1 MQVLRV
7 AKELMKMEGTTE
19 LSDEELTELYLA
31 GDQSRYFELVERYET
46 KVFNTALYLTDKVE
60 EAESV
65 LTEVFLELAERLKT
79 DDGKT
84 PLFAWLLQLTLDKS
98 VHALITA
105 NASKRGALP
114 DSITLA
120 TPFEEH
126 SEAYERRNQ
135 SLRFA
140 FQSAVSELSSD
151 AKIAFV
157 LRDIHGKKI
166 TEIAEFLDQT
176 VFEVRGLIRQARRA
190 IGGQI
195 NRILERAA

>member
-1 MQVLRV
+1 
-7 AKELMKMEGTTE
+7 MEGTTE

-31 GDQSRYFELVERYET
+31 GEQARYFELVERYET

-60 EAESV
+60 EAEAV
-65 LTEVFLELAERLKT
+65 LTEVFLELAEHLKV

-98 VHALITA
+98 VHALISA
-105 NASKRGALP
+105 NATKRDALP
-114 DSITLA
+114 ESITLS

-126 SEAYERRNQ
+126 SDAYQRRNY

-140 FQSAVSELSSD
+140 FQSAVMDLSSD

-157 LRDIHGKKI
+157 MRDIHGKKI
-166 TEIAEFLDQT
+166 SEIADVLDQT
-176 VFEVRGLIRQARRA
+176 VFEVRSLIREARRA